1 MQLLCDQEH
10 TYGAVL
16 RRAAGTGSG
25 SPEAEGT
32 RLLLVAPWY
41 FTEWYTTHGTE
52 FRRWGASVCAHVLA
66 CGVWACVRARDSV
79 CYNIHFSLSPILQL
93 LIFRQDRLWTL
104 RFWKTRERSGGIK
117 KKQSGLLWLLT
128 VFMDILPSL
137 LKNKSK
143 RTKYSIVHF
152 PAFSTTPPSQKQN
165 IGMKNLKQK
174 IPRED
179 LNLNEHAKHLKLA
192 CSLQQKQHS
201 HINTP
206 ECI

>member
-52 FRRWGASVCAHVLA
+52 FRRWGASVCAHVFA

-117 KKQSGLLWLLT
+117 KKPKWVALVANRVHGY
-128 VFMDILPSL
+128 FALPSQEQ
-137 LKNKSK
+137 KQ
-143 RTKYSIVHF
+143 KYSNS
-152 PAFSTTPPSQKQN
+152 AKPSIQ
-165 IGMKNLKQK
+165 
-174 IPRED
+174 
-179 LNLNEHAKHLKLA
+179 
-192 CSLQQKQHS
+192 
-201 HINTP
+201 
-206 ECI
+206 